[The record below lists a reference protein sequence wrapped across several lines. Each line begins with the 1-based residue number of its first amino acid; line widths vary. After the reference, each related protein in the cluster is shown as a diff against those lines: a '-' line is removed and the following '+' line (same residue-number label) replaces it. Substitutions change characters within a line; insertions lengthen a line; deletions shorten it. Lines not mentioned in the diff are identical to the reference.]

1 MKTPINGARLA
12 SGFGMRMHPV
22 LGYSAM
28 HRGTDFAAPIGTP
41 IFAAGDGVIVR
52 AGPFSTYGNYV
63 RIRHGNGYDTAYA
76 HMSRF
81 AAGIGAGKRVRQG
94 DVIGYVGTTGRS
106 TGPHLHYEV
115 LRNNSQIN
123 PMTLQVANGRNLSGR
138 ALQLFM
144 IERARID
151 TLRFARAHEAAP
163 TEASAQQSVVAANSA
178 P

>member
-1 MKTPINGARLA
+1 VVEGQHVHK
-12 SGFGMRMHPV
+12 
-22 LGYSAM
+22 
-28 HRGTDFAAPIGTP
+28 
-41 IFAAGDGVIVR
+41 
-52 AGPFSTYGNYV
+52 
-63 RIRHGNGYDTAYA
+63 
-76 HMSRF
+76 
-81 AAGIGAGKRVRQG
+81 G

-123 PMTLQVANGRNLSGR
+123 PMNLRVANGRNLGGR

-151 TLRFARAHEAAP
+151 TLRQARAHEASP
-163 TEASAQQSVVAANSA
+163 TEIAARQAVVAANGGA